1 MITVILYSR
10 SDCHLCEQALDD
22 LKSLQEQ
29 FPHKVNIIDV
39 DSTQE
44 LRRKYGFEVPVMEI
58 GPYTLRA
65 PITLQELQFTL
76 AAAQDRQYSIDRL
89 NDPSYMGPVNWT
101 RSDGFTYWMSRHYM
115 ALFNLLV
122 AFYLGLPFLAPLLMS
137 AGLEMPAR
145 WIYRGYGV
153 VCHQLGYRSFYL
165 FGEQAEYP
173 RTAAGVPGLLTFAQA
188 TGLSEDSSPQAL
200 LDARNFVGNDQIG
213 YKVALCQRD
222 VSIYGAILLFGLLFA
237 ASGRRIPALPWYLW
251 IIIGILPIAW
261 DGLSQLISQPPLGF
275 LPYRESTPFL
285 RVLTGGLFGLTT
297 AWFGYP
303 MVEETMADT
312 RQIMSS
318 RLERARRT
326 SANALPAD

>member
-1 MITVILYSR
+1 MITVTLFSR
-10 SDCHLCEQALDD
+10 SDCHLCEQVLED
-22 LKSLQEQ
+22 LGSLQDQ
-29 FPHKVNIIDV
+29 FPHTVKVIDV

-44 LRRKYGFEVPVMEI
+44 LRRKYGFEVPVVEI
-58 GPYTLRA
+58 GPYTLKA
-65 PITLQELQFTL
+65 PITTQELQFTL
-76 AAAQDRQYSIDRL
+76 AAARDRQHSIDRL
-89 NDPSYMGPVNWT
+89 NDPAYMGPVTWT
-101 RSDGFTYWMSRHYM
+101 RSDGFTYWMSKHYM
-115 ALFNLLV
+115 AFFNLLV
-122 AFYLGLPFLAPLLMS
+122 LIYLGLPFLAPLLMK
-137 AGLEMPAR
+137 AGAETPAR

-153 VCHQLGYRSFYL
+153 VCHQLGFRSFYI
-165 FGEQAEYP
+165 FGEQMEYP

-188 TGLSEDSSPQAL
+188 TGLSEDSNPQSL
-200 LDARNFVGNDQIG
+200 LDARNFVGNNQIG
-213 YKVALCQRD
+213 YKIALCQRD

-237 ASGRRIPALPWYLW
+237 ASGRRLPALPWYLW

-261 DGLSQLISQPPLGF
+261 DGFSQLISQPPLSF

-312 RQIMSS
+312 RQLMSS